1 MLLEQNNE
9 WQTQNRYMW
18 TEAMAELAPLAG
30 EIFPP
35 QFATV
40 AA

>member
-1 MLLEQNNE
+1 VLLEQNDE
-9 WQTQNRYMW
+9 WQTQNHYMQ

-30 EIFPP
+30 ESFPP
-35 QFATV
+35 QFATL